1 MLAILEFEAGATEK
15 EVEICI
21 IDDEF
26 IEVDETF
33 VLYLSSGTGVFLSP
47 FTEAEV
53 TIINNDGRYTPMYGN
68 KTAGWKSMPING
80 YSGMQEQ
87 A

>member
-1 MLAILEFEAGATEK
+1 M
-15 EVEICI
+15 EICI

-47 FTEAEV
+47 FAQTEV
-53 TIINNDGRYTPMYGN
+53 TIINNDGRYSYR
-68 KTAGWKSMPING
+68 A
-80 YSGMQEQ
+80 Q
-87 A
+87 